1 MALVGTIK
9 DFGLADILQLIGLQ
23 RKSGL
28 LTLEHGTDRVTV
40 KFLEGAVVGA
50 DTSTRNLEE
59 LLGSVLVR
67 TGRITEAQ
75 LQDTL
80 QIQASTLRFIL
91 VGIALMLLVIFRPQ
105 GILGDKKELTFVK

>member
-1 MALVGTIK
+1 MALVGTLK

-28 LTLEHGTDRVTV
+28 LTLEHGPDRVTV

-67 TGRITEAQ
+67 TGRITE
-75 LQDTL
+75 
-80 QIQASTLRFIL
+80 SGR
-91 VGIALMLLVIFRPQ
+91 R
-105 GILGDKKELTFVK
+105 

>member
-28 LTLEHGTDRVTV
+28 LTLEHGADRVTV

-50 DTSTRNLEE
+50 ETSARNLEE

-67 TGRITEAQ
+67 TGRIT
-75 LQDTL
+75 
-80 QIQASTLRFIL
+80 
-91 VGIALMLLVIFRPQ
+91 
-105 GILGDKKELTFVK
+105 

>member
-23 RKSGL
+23 RKTGL
-28 LTLEHGTDRVTV
+28 LTLEHDTDMVTV

-50 DTSTRNLEE
+50 DTSTRNLED

-67 TGRITEAQ
+67 TGRITQAQ
-75 LQDTL
+75 LRESL
-80 QIQASTLRFIL
+80 QI
-91 VGIALMLLVIFRPQ
+91 
-105 GILGDKKELTFVK
+105 